1 MGDLLLMYC
10 ACGAETRDDY
20 LRLLADENGL
30 PIAAVQRF
38 ADRLGE
44 RADFGALVCRCE
56 MARGAWHRILPQP
69 ETARDWG

>member
-1 MGDLLLMYC
+1 MCDLTLMYR
-10 ACGAETRDDY
+10 ACGAESRDDY

-30 PIAAVQRF
+30 PIEAVQRL

-56 MARGAWHRILPQP
+56 MARGALHRIPSQP
-69 ETARDWG
+69 DAARDWG